1 MCNLSM
7 DPGIL
12 KIMRHYLEKWEN
24 VDIYYI
30 LDKSIVLILNFLRV
44 VTVLYVGKGPCS

>member
-1 MCNLSM
+1 M